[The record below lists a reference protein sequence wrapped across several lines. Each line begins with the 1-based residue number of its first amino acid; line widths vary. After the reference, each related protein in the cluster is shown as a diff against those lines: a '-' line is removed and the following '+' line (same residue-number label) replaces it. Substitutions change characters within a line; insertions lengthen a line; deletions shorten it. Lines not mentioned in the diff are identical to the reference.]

1 MSVSTSALG
10 GAHERGLS
18 GGEQIIS
25 DYLHNTTGCSLARRE
40 SSGLSHLPFRHVFG
54 VSRLSSPPVP
64 LGLTVLRFSC
74 VLWVDKHS
82 GIAGTFSPA
91 PRCEP
96 TPGITSDKPT
106 SIMAPR

>member
-25 DYLHNTTGCSLARRE
+25 DCLHNTTGRSLARRE

-54 VSRLSSPPVP
+54 VSRLSSPRCR
-64 LGLTVLRFSC
+64 LALLFS
-74 VLWVDKHS
+74 VSYVYLWVDKHS
-82 GIAGTFSPA
+82 DIAGTFSPA